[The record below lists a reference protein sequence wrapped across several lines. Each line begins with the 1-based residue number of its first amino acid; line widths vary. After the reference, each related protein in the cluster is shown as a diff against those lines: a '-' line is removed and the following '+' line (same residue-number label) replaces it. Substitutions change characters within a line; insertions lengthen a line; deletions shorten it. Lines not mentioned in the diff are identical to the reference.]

1 MHIDRQRERLRDRV
15 ATLATLVE
23 RAFVTTFAS
32 ASEQAMVPSERLID
46 IQDDIVGLAHSTH
59 ADAIEFLVRFRPV
72 ATDLQF
78 VTTALGCSADLQVAA
93 VAIDG
98 VAGLWE
104 RLEPTRNAD
113 LVPSLDRM
121 MACTHAVVSMASDA
135 IGSWDARGYE
145 AIRAA
150 RGDLRAVRELV
161 RSEVAKAAMR
171 PTAPVE
177 GLLDADTAS
186 CLLDRVAAA
195 SAACVRRLTRT
206 GAAEPLAPLV
216 PS

>member
-171 PTAPVE
+171 PTALVE

-186 CLLDRVAAA
+186 CLLDRVASA

-206 GAAEPLAPLV
+206 SAAEPLAPLV